1 VWLLHV
7 VEEALLF
14 SGLKPCESLILFEYT
29 IQRGKNTMYLES
41 GAQAQKENL
50 RGSSREQHL
59 AKKGIEF
66 LVRIG
71 DAVKCPECD
80 TMGRVVWVSDDQ
92 KRMGVRCHASHR
104 ETIKPNFKYGATK
117 VVSTKTKRN
126 VVFLTAI
133 R

>member
-1 VWLLHV
+1 M
-7 VEEALLF
+7 
-14 SGLKPCESLILFEYT
+14 Y
-29 IQRGKNTMYLES
+29 IQNQ
-41 GAQAQKENL
+41 AQAQKENL
-50 RGSSREQHL
+50 RESSREQYG

-80 TMGRVVWVSDDQ
+80 TMGRVVWVSEDQ
-92 KRMGVRCHASHR
+92 TRMGVQCHASHR
-104 ETIKPNFKYGATK
+104 ETVKPNFKYGATK

-126 VVFLTAI
+126 VVFLTAV